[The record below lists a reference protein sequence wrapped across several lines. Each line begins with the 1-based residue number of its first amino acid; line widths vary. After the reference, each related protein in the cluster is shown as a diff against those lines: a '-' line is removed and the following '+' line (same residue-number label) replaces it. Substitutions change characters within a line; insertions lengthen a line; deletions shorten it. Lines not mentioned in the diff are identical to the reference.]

1 MISAVM
7 DTLGVSDLIARS
19 LLLSLKWDSEVVI
32 DRFIN
37 DENLLR
43 KLFNFDGSSSD
54 VSQKI
59 QGQTYLCPCC
69 YDEKQ
74 QTMTMDCGHRLCFDC
89 YKDYLVNQLQTGPD
103 SIYTTCPVA
112 PCKLIVPEFL
122 FKEVCNQ
129 E

>member
-43 KLFNFDGSSSD
+43 KLFNFDGSSLDTS
-54 VSQKI
+54 K
-59 QGQTYLCPCC
+59 
-69 YDEKQ
+69 K
-74 QTMTMDCGHRLCFDC
+74 M
-89 YKDYLVNQLQTGPD
+89 
-103 SIYTTCPVA
+103 
-112 PCKLIVPEFL
+112 
-122 FKEVCNQ
+122 
-129 E
+129 